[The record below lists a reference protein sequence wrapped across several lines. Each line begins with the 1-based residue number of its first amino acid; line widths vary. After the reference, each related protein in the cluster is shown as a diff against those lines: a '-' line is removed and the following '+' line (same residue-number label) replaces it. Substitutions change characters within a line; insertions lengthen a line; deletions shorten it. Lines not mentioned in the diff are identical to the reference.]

1 MIQEQTFRLLKL
13 ESNLNYTW
21 ELEQTYEEQR
31 EEMEYL
37 LKVYEASGK
46 IVTTIPS

>member
-21 ELEQTYEEQR
+21 ELEKTYDEQK

-37 LKVYEASGK
+37 LKVYEATG
-46 IVTTIPS
+46 

>member
-21 ELEQTYEEQR
+21 ELEKTYDEQK

-37 LKVYEASGK
+37 LKVYEALG
-46 IVTTIPS
+46 